1 MIKNLIYKFFFKN
14 FLRKKIYMIGHSHI
28 INARKNYKYIQELD
42 ELDYKIFSQNGEDGI
57 IDYLLFQLNI
67 KKPKFLEI
75 GVGDYTEANTRFIF
89 ESTSAKG
96 TIIDCIDEFENKVK
110 KNLVTW
116 RGELNIL
123 NHSVSSHNI
132 KEILNFKNSL
142 LNLDLFS
149 LDIDGIDYWIL
160 KELPY
165 NFSKIAIV
173 EYNPIFGKD
182 AEISVPN
189 NDNFNRTKYHHSNL
203 CFGMSLKAAI
213 KIMESKNFYFLG
225 TNLFRNNAFFISND
239 FKKNEYFNNLKI
251 NGLDKYVDSNFS
263 ESRDKN
269 GKLNYLTKKKQI
281 MKILD
286 CEIID
291 LSQDKQVKKNSKK

>member
-189 NDNFNRTKYHHSNL
+189 NDNFNR
-203 CFGMSLKAAI
+203 
-213 KIMESKNFYFLG
+213 
-225 TNLFRNNAFFISND
+225 
-239 FKKNEYFNNLKI
+239 I
-251 NGLDKYVDSNFS
+251 N
-263 ESRDKN
+263 
-269 GKLNYLTKKKQI
+269 
-281 MKILD
+281 
-286 CEIID
+286 IIT
-291 LSQDKQVKKNSKK
+291 LIYAWNVT